1 MGKIFMSLYV
11 GNVKILPGI
20 LMLLMVYLPAKA
32 QSNQYPSPIVEVKRE
47 LGNSAQGAMGGVL
60 LNQNL
65 SDSYEFSPLIS
76 GLGKIWTE
84 IKIPGY
90 LTKITGDIQLNQ
102 EFFTLVEHK
111 NGSFVSHYY
120 LKNKVILGYV
130 LHDFLPVT
138 YHGDELFLKQINTF
152 PNDCNEYLNTKTVSS
167 TVSFDCFKKEHDHYV
182 EEYIFEVI
190 NEPDYVARI
199 LILDAF
205 YPKILEQ
212 NAKQKINQIIDVVL
226 SE

>member
-1 MGKIFMSLYV
+1 MGKIFMSSYV
-11 GNVKILPGI
+11 GNMKIPLGI
-20 LMLLMVYLPAKA
+20 LMLLMVYLPARS

-47 LGNSAQGAMGGVL
+47 LGNPAQGAMGGVL

-65 SDSYEFSPLIS
+65 SDSYEFSPLVR
-76 GLGKIWTE
+76 GLGKTRAE

-90 LTKITGDIQLNQ
+90 LTKSIGDIQINQ
-102 EFFTLVEHK
+102 ELFTLVEHK
-111 NGSFVSHYY
+111 NGSFVSQYY

-138 YHGDELFLKQINTF
+138 YHGDELFLKQIDTF
-152 PNDCNEYLNTKTVSS
+152 PNDCSEYLSTKIVSS
-167 TVSFDCFKKEHDHYV
+167 TVSFDCFKKEHDNYV

-205 YPKILEQ
+205 YRKIWSKMPSKKSIKL
-212 NAKQKINQIIDVVL
+212 
-226 SE
+226 